1 MPSILTHPTPL
12 NGVNMVAKN
21 YMSGLFGRSPVT
33 PLQEHMYRVYRGIK
47 HLTPLI
53 EGMIESDQ
61 DKINEARKEIIKG
74 EHDADEMKRELRTHL
89 PKGLFMPVDRRDVLD
104 VLLRQDV
111 IANQAKDIASLI
123 VGRKMQLPAEMNE
136 PFLTYTNRCVD
147 TVKQALQT
155 INELDE
161 LVETGFRG
169 LEVERVEEMLIE
181 LGSIESETDTM
192 QEELRQTLFELE
204 ADLSPVDVIFTYRL
218 IDKVGSVADNAER
231 VGSRLSL
238 MLAR

>member
-1 MPSILTHPTPL
+1 
-12 NGVNMVAKN
+12 MVAKN
-21 YMSGLFGRSPVT
+21 YMSGLFGRSPIT
-33 PLQEHMYRVYRGIK
+33 PLQEHMYRVFMGIK

-61 DKINEARKEIIKG
+61 DKILAAQKEIVDG
-74 EHDADEMKRELRTHL
+74 EHDADEMKKDLRTHL

-104 VLLRQDV
+104 VLLRQDI
-111 IANQAKDIASLI
+111 IANQAKDVASLI
-123 VGRKMQLPAEMNE
+123 VGRNMTLPKEMHE
-136 PFLTYTNRCVD
+136 PFLAFTNRCID

-169 LEVERVEEMLIE
+169 LEVDHVEEMLVE
-181 LGSIESETDTM
+181 LGNIESETDTM
-192 QEELRQTLFELE
+192 QENLRQTLFKLE
-204 ADLSPVDVIFTYRL
+204 NELSPVDVIFTYRL
-218 IDKVGSVADNAER
+218 IDWVGAVADNAER

>member
-1 MPSILTHPTPL
+1 
-12 NGVNMVAKN
+12 MVAKN
-21 YMSGLFGRSPVT
+21 YLSGLFGHSPIT

-47 HLTPLI
+47 HLVPLI
-53 EGMIESDQ
+53 EGMTEV
-61 DKINEARKEIIKG
+61 DKAKIIAAQEEIIKG
-74 EHDADEMKRELRTHL
+74 EHDADEMKRELRNHL

-104 VLLRQDV
+104 VLLRQDI

-123 VGRKMQLPAEMNE
+123 VGRNMQIPTEMHA
-136 PFLTYTNRCVD
+136 PFIVYVKRCVD
-147 TVKQALQT
+147 TVRQALDT

-169 LEVERVEEMLIE
+169 LEVELVEKMIVE
-181 LGSIESETDTM
+181 LGEIESETDVM
-192 QEELRQTLFELE
+192 QGDLRQTLFKLE
-204 ADLSPVDVIFTYRL
+204 DSLGPVDVIFTYRL
-218 IDKVGSVADNAER
+218 IDWVGNIADNAER

>member
-1 MPSILTHPTPL
+1 
-12 NGVNMVAKN
+12 MVTKN
-21 YMSGLFGRSPVT
+21 YMSGLFGRSPIT
-33 PLQEHMYRVYRGIK
+33 PLQEHMYRVYMGIK
-47 HLTPLI
+47 HLIPLT

-61 DKINEARKEIIKG
+61 EKILSAQQEIIKG
-74 EHDADEMKRELRTHL
+74 EHDADTMKKELRTHL

-104 VLLRQDV
+104 VLLRQDM
-111 IANQAKDIASLI
+111 IANQAKDIATLI
-123 VGRKMQLPAEMNE
+123 VGRNMQLPEEMNE
-136 PFLTYTNRCVD
+136 PFLAYTQRCVD

-169 LEVERVEEMLIE
+169 LEVDRVEEMLEE
-181 LGSIESETDTM
+181 LGNIESETDVM
-192 QEELRQTLFELE
+192 QESLRQTLFKLE
-204 ADLSPVDVIFTYRL
+204 AELGPVDVMFTYRL
-218 IDKVGSVADNAER
+218 IDWVGNVADNAER

>member
-1 MPSILTHPTPL
+1 
-12 NGVNMVAKN
+12 MVAKN
-21 YMSGLFGRSPVT
+21 YMSGLFGRSPIT

-53 EGMIESDQ
+53 EGMIASDK
-61 DKINEARKEIIKG
+61 DKILAAQKEIVDG
-74 EHDADEMKRELRTHL
+74 EHDADVMKRELRTHL

-104 VLLRQDV
+104 VLLRQDI
-111 IANQAKDIASLI
+111 IANQAKDVASLI
-123 VGRKMQLPAEMNE
+123 VGRNMTLPEEMNA
-136 PFLTYTNRCVD
+136 PFLEFTNRCID

-169 LEVERVEEMLIE
+169 LEVEHVESMLVE

-192 QEELRQTLFELE
+192 QENLRQILFKLE
-204 ADLSPVDVIFTYRL
+204 AEMNPVDVIFTYRL
-218 IDKVGSVADNAER
+218 IDWVGAVADNAER

>member
-1 MPSILTHPTPL
+1 
-12 NGVNMVAKN
+12 MVTKN
-21 YMSGLFGRSPVT
+21 YMSGLFGRSPIT
-33 PLQEHMYRVYRGIK
+33 PLQEHMQRVYKGIK
-47 HLTPLI
+47 HLTPLV

-61 DKINEARKEIIKG
+61 EKTLLAQQKISKG
-74 EHDADEMKRELRTHL
+74 EHDADQMKKELRNHL

-104 VLLRQDV
+104 VLLHQDM
-111 IANQAKDIASLI
+111 IANQAKDIAGLI

-136 PFLTYTNRCVD
+136 PFLVFTNRCVD
-147 TVKQALQT
+147 SVKQALAT

-169 LEVERVEEMLIE
+169 LEVVRVEEMLSE
-181 LGSIESETDTM
+181 LGAIESETDTM
-192 QEELRQTLFELE
+192 QDDLRQTLFRLE
-204 ADLSPVDVIFTYRL
+204 NNLSPVDVIFTYRL
-218 IDKVGSVADNAER
+218 IDWVGNVADNAER

>member
-1 MPSILTHPTPL
+1 
-12 NGVNMVAKN
+12 MVTKN
-21 YMSGLFGRSPVT
+21 YMSGLFGRSPIT
-33 PLQEHMYRVYRGIK
+33 PLQEHMHRVYKGIS
-47 HLTPLI
+47 HLIPLV

-61 DKINEARKEIIKG
+61 KKVLQAQKKISKG
-74 EHDADEMKRELRTHL
+74 EHDADQMKKELRNHL

-104 VLLRQDV
+104 VLLRQDM
-111 IANQAKDIASLI
+111 IANQAKDIAGLI

-136 PFLTYTNRCVD
+136 PFRVFTNRCVD
-147 TVKQALQT
+147 SVKQALAT

-169 LEVERVEEMLIE
+169 LEVVRVEEMLTE
-181 LGSIESETDTM
+181 LGAIESETDTM
-192 QEELRQTLFELE
+192 QDDLRQTLFRLE
-204 ADLSPVDVIFTYRL
+204 NDLSPVDVIFTYRL
-218 IDKVGSVADNAER
+218 IDWVGNVADNAER

>member
-1 MPSILTHPTPL
+1 
-12 NGVNMVAKN
+12 MVAKN
-21 YMSGLFGRSPVT
+21 YMSGLFGRSPIT
-33 PLQEHMYRVYRGIK
+33 PLQEHMYRVYQGIK

-61 DKINEARKEIIKG
+61 SKILAAQKEIVDG

-89 PKGLFMPVDRRDVLD
+89 PKGLFMPVDRRDILD
-104 VLLRQDV
+104 VLLRQDI
-111 IANQAKDIASLI
+111 IANQAKDVASLI
-123 VGRKMQLPAEMNE
+123 VGRNMTLPDEMNA
-136 PFLTYTNRCVD
+136 PFLAFTNRCVD
-147 TVKQALQT
+147 TVKQALLT

-169 LEVERVEEMLIE
+169 LEVDHVEEMLVQ

-192 QEELRQTLFELE
+192 QEDLRQTLFELE
-204 ADLSPVDVIFTYRL
+204 KELEPVDVIFTYRL
-218 IDKVGSVADNAER
+218 IDWVGSVADNAER

>member
-1 MPSILTHPTPL
+1 
-12 NGVNMVAKN
+12 MVAKN
-21 YMSGLFGRSPVT
+21 YMSGLFGRSPIT
-33 PLQEHMYRVYRGIK
+33 PLQEHMYRVYQGIK

-61 DKINEARKEIIKG
+61 SKILAAQKEIVDG

-89 PKGLFMPVDRRDVLD
+89 PKGLFMPVDRRDILD
-104 VLLRQDV
+104 VLLRQDI
-111 IANQAKDIASLI
+111 IANQAKDVASLI
-123 VGRKMQLPAEMNE
+123 VGRNMTLPDEMNA
-136 PFLTYTNRCVD
+136 PFLAFTNRCVD
-147 TVKQALQT
+147 TVKQALLT

-169 LEVERVEEMLIE
+169 LEVNHVEEMLVQ

-192 QEELRQTLFELE
+192 QEDLRQTLFELE
-204 ADLSPVDVIFTYRL
+204 KELEPVDVIFTYRL
-218 IDKVGSVADNAER
+218 IDWVGSVADNAER

>member
-1 MPSILTHPTPL
+1 
-12 NGVNMVAKN
+12 MVTKN
-21 YMSGLFGRSPVT
+21 YMSGLFGRSPIT
-33 PLQEHMYRVYRGIK
+33 PLQEHMYRVYRCVR

-53 EGMIESDQ
+53 EGMVESDE
-61 DKINEARKEIIKG
+61 KKVLKAHNSIAKG
-74 EHDADEMKRELRTHL
+74 EHDADKMKHELRTHL

-104 VLLRQDV
+104 VLLRQDM
-111 IANQAKDIASLI
+111 IANQAKDISALI

-136 PFLTYTNRCVD
+136 PFQLFTNRCVD
-147 TVKQALQT
+147 SVKQALQT

-169 LEVERVEEMLIE
+169 LEVDRVEAMLSE
-181 LGSIESETDTM
+181 LGAIESETDTM
-192 QEELRQTLFELE
+192 QDELRATLFKLE
-204 ADLSPVDVIFTYRL
+204 KDLGPVDVIFTYRL
-218 IDKVGSVADNAER
+218 IDWVGNVADNAER

>member
-1 MPSILTHPTPL
+1 
-12 NGVNMVAKN
+12 MVAKN
-21 YMSGLFGRSPVT
+21 YMSGLFGRSPIT
-33 PLQEHMYRVYRGIK
+33 PLQQHMYRVYMGIK

-53 EGMIESDQ
+53 EGMIDSDQ
-61 DKINEARKEIIKG
+61 EKILAAQKEIVDG
-74 EHDADEMKRELRTHL
+74 EHDADEMKKELRTRL

-104 VLLRQDV
+104 VLLRQDIIV
-111 IANQAKDIASLI
+111 NQAKDIATLI
-123 VGRKMQLPAEMNE
+123 VGRNMQLPDEMKK
-136 PFLTYTNRCVD
+136 PFLAYTSRCVD
-147 TVKQALQT
+147 TVKQALHT

-169 LEVERVEEMLIE
+169 LEVDRVEEMLTK

-192 QEELRQTLFELE
+192 QEDLRQILFNLE
-204 ADLSPVDVIFTYRL
+204 STLSPVDVIFTYRL
-218 IDKVGSVADNAER
+218 IDWVGNVADNAER

>member
-1 MPSILTHPTPL
+1 
-12 NGVNMVAKN
+12 MVAKN
-21 YMSGLFGRSPVT
+21 YMSGLFGRSPIT
-33 PLQEHMYRVYRGIK
+33 PLQEHMYRVYMGIK

-53 EGMIESDQ
+53 EGMIASDK
-61 DKINEARKEIIKG
+61 DKILAAQKEIVDG
-74 EHDADEMKRELRTHL
+74 EHDADEMKKELRTHL

-104 VLLRQDV
+104 VLLRQDI
-111 IANQAKDIASLI
+111 IANQAKDVASLI

-136 PFLTYTNRCVD
+136 PFLAYTNRCID

-169 LEVERVEEMLIE
+169 LEVDRVEQMLVE
-181 LGSIESETDTM
+181 LGNIESETDDM
-192 QEELRQTLFELE
+192 QQDLRNTLFKLE
-204 ADLSPVDVIFTYRL
+204 ADLAPVDVIFTYRL
-218 IDKVGSVADNAER
+218 IDWVGSVADNAER

>member
-1 MPSILTHPTPL
+1 
-12 NGVNMVAKN
+12 MVAKN
-21 YMSGLFGRSPVT
+21 YMSGLFGRSPIT
-33 PLQEHMYRVYRGIK
+33 PLQEHMYRVYTGIK
-47 HLTPLI
+47 HLSPLI

-61 DKINEARKEIIKG
+61 DKILAAQKEIVDG

-104 VLLRQDV
+104 VLLRQDI
-111 IANQAKDIASLI
+111 IANQAKDVASLI
-123 VGRKMQLPAEMNE
+123 VGRNMTLPDEMNA
-136 PFLTYTNRCVD
+136 PFLEFTNRCID

-169 LEVERVEEMLIE
+169 LEVEHVESMLVE

-192 QEELRQTLFELE
+192 QENLRQTLFKLE

-218 IDKVGSVADNAER
+218 IDWVGSVADNAER